1 MVAPIDGRV
10 TKRAV
15 DVGNVISIGQP
26 ILAIVSDNLWVTAN
40 YKETQLKKM
49 RVNQA
54 VTIEIDAVP
63 DVKFAGHV
71 QSFQRAAGSYF
82 SALPAENAT
91 GNYVKVTQRVP
102 VKIVFD
108 HPEELQ
114 KYHVGPGMSVKPSV
128 SLD

>member
-1 MVAPIDGRV
+1 
-10 TKRAV
+10 
-15 DVGNVISIGQP
+15 
-26 ILAIVSDNLWVTAN
+26 
-40 YKETQLKKM
+40 
-49 RVNQA
+49 
-54 VTIEIDAVP
+54 VP

-108 HPEELQ
+108 HPEELNR
-114 KYHVGPGMSVKPSV
+114 YNVGPGLSVKLSV
-128 SLD
+128 AVD

>member
-1 MVAPIDGRV
+1 
-10 TKRAV
+10 
-15 DVGNVISIGQP
+15 
-26 ILAIVSDNLWVTAN
+26 
-40 YKETQLKKM
+40 
-49 RVNQA
+49 
-54 VTIEIDAVP
+54 
-63 DVKFAGHV
+63 V

-114 KYHVGPGMSVKPSV
+114 KYNVGPGMSVKPSV
-128 SLD
+128 AVE